1 LEGLDGESQE
11 DGGRSR
17 PAESAIGPMK
27 KMPHRGGVT
36 VWPSLSVLSRKS
48 ATIFGQGTI
57 PEPSTP
63 HIGREVELVA
73 RTAAFVYI

>member
-1 LEGLDGESQE
+1 MDREA
-11 DGGRSR
+11 R
-17 PAESAIGPMK
+17 
-27 KMPHRGGVT
+27 V
-36 VWPSLSVLSRKS
+36 SRKS

-63 HIGREVELVA
+63 HIGREVALVA